1 MECYRIPVPEKNCD
15 TELNGLIRTGRSAEI
30 DELLRVS
37 GLYSHMDDRYLRG
50 IAAGI
55 NIALEAILKQE
66 NAPQP
71 TKAMRIS

>member
-1 MECYRIPVPEKNCD
+1 MQDYRIPVPEKNCD
-15 TELNGLIRTGRSAEI
+15 TALNGLIRTGRGTEI
-30 DELLRVS
+30 DELLRIS
-37 GLYSHMDDRYLRG
+37 DLYSHMDDRYLRG

>member
-1 MECYRIPVPEKNCD
+1 MKDCRIPVPEKKCD
-15 TELNGLIRTGRSAEI
+15 TTLNELIRTGRGAEI

-37 GLYSHMDDRYLRG
+37 DLYSHMDDRYMRG

-55 NIALEAILKQE
+55 DIALEAILKQE

-71 TKAMRIS
+71 IKAMRIS

>member
-1 MECYRIPVPEKNCD
+1 MRQ
-15 TELNGLIRTGRSAEI
+15 AEMV

-55 NIALEAILKQE
+55 NIALEALLKQE
-66 NAPQP
+66 NVPQP
-71 TKAMRIS
+71 TKAMRDIENNSKDIIA

>member
-1 MECYRIPVPEKNCD
+1 MRQ
-15 TELNGLIRTGRSAEI
+15 AEMV

-55 NIALEAILKQE
+55 NIAIEALLKQE
-66 NAPQP
+66 NVPQP
-71 TKAMRIS
+71 TKAMRDIENNSKDIIA